1 MEFNLRYYK
10 IMKRKPHNIILDS
23 ENQILKKDFQKL
35 Y

>member
-10 IMKRKPHNIILDS
+10 IMKRKPYNIILDS